1 MCAYKWAICV
11 QEAIEGRKHPYVN
24 STHTN
29 IVNDSKVGSICFHM
43 IPKRSGGTQT
53 CLFGNKIVTKEES
66 HERVWLWC
74 AWTMVS
80 CICRLSYFALLL
92 S

>member
-29 IVNDSKVGSICFHM
+29 IVYLLPYDSK
-43 IPKRSGGTQT
+43 
-53 CLFGNKIVTKEES
+53 KIWG
-66 HERVWLWC
+66 HANMPFWQ
-74 AWTMVS
+74 
-80 CICRLSYFALLL
+80 
-92 S
+92 